1 MALLTAILIAAALC
15 NLQAQQAPEPPGRPT
30 ISVAGEAVVNVPP
43 DKIIL
48 RFGVETFDQQLA
60 KGTKQNNAIMKKA
73 FEAISAAG
81 IAEKDVQT
89 DHLSIGIDYEHYQK
103 KILKGYNVRN
113 VFAVTIAD
121 PAKV

>member
-60 KGTKQNNAIMKKA
+60 KGTTVMASSCGA
-73 FEAISAAG
+73 SARCSA
-81 IAEKDVQT
+81 T
-89 DHLSIGIDYEHYQK
+89 
-103 KILKGYNVRN
+103 
-113 VFAVTIAD
+113 AVTAGS
-121 PAKV
+121 